1 MSGNTITN
9 AVNEQAQVVRI
20 DDYRN
25 DFAAVL
31 PSHVRPDQW
40 VRLTQGVLRRN
51 PKLQNIF
58 RTNTASVLT
67 ALLDAARQGL
77 EVGKTYHLVPMGN
90 EVVGIEDYTG
100 VIELM
105 YRAGA
110 IASVKAE
117 IVYERDLEWFDHLD
131 PATGK
136 TVRRQRFEWVPG
148 EMSRPF
154 HSPLWFSD
162 RGKMIGAYAY
172 AEMIN
177 GTYSRVVVRSEAE
190 INQVR
195 AVSKTARSADS
206 PWAKWTD
213 RMWLKTVL
221 RELSKFVPT
230 SAEYRHIVA
239 QSVADA
245 SERNTVGVVAD
256 VSGLRQDNDYLDG
269 EVVDDA
275 KPVPSTRLTA

>member
-1 MSGNTITN
+1 MSGNTITG

-51 PKLQNIF
+51 PKLAGIF

-77 EVGKTYHLVPMGN
+77 EIGKTYHLVPMGN

-110 IASVKAE
+110 VASVKAE
-117 IVYERDLEWFDHLD
+117 IVYERDLEWFEHLD
-131 PATGK
+131 PATGV
-136 TVRRQRFEWVPG
+136 TRRRQRFEWMPG
-148 EMSRPF
+148 EMAYPF
-154 HSPLWFSD
+154 HSPQWFSD

-172 AEMIN
+172 AEMTN
-177 GTYSRVVVRSEAE
+177 GAYSKVIVRNEAE
-190 INQVR
+190 INEVR
-195 AVSKTARSADS
+195 AVSKTAKSADS
-206 PWAKWTD
+206 PWNRWTD

-221 RELSKFVPT
+221 RELGKFVPT
-230 SAEYRHIVA
+230 SAEYRVTPLA
-239 QSVADA
+239 APAGAVTNAP
-245 SERNTVGVVAD
+245 
-256 VSGLRQDNDYLDG
+256 VSRPANDYVDG
-269 EVVDDA
+269 EVVHDD
-275 KPVPSTRLTA
+275 PPTRLTA